1 MKAAIAERDAER
13 GAEQDT
19 AGAKEGSGRK
29 RQRTGIGVRT
39 GVGASLIR
47 TSGGANAGG
56 QRPP

>member
-1 MKAAIAERDAER
+1 MKAAIAERD
-13 GAEQDT
+13 AEQDT

-29 RQRTGIGVRT
+29 RQRTGIGIRT